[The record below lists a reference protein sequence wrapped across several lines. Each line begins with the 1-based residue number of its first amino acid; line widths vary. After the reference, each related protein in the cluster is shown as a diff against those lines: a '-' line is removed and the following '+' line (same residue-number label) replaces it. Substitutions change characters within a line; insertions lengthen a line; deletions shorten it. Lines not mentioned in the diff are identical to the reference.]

1 MVGGASSSV
10 ATGCL
15 SLTQG
20 EWGMKIL
27 WFSATPECYS
37 GYGNASR
44 HMISWLTKQGHW
56 VAGATKHP
64 VSIRWRMWDVP
75 GTDEQRPI
83 LAGTN
88 IDVINNDVMDKWKM
102 DCCISMFD
110 VWALQKPITGHIPW
124 IPIDTQNVS
133 EKIIKVVKDTPMQ
146 IAMTKHG
153 QMELESAGLS
163 PEYAPI
169 GFDPKI
175 FHPKPD
181 QGQEFRES
189 LLWADGLKPDEMFL
203 IGSVGLNYADDRKGF
218 VILLQAFKKF
228 HAKHPE
234 ARLFLHTQAC
244 KKAQGINYG
253 KIANELGVMDY
264 IGWPDQAQFWLGQ
277 YTPETLASIYSGFDV
292 FCLPT
297 RGEGF
302 GMPVV
307 EAQACGTPVVVTEN
321 TSGPELTKSGCLIPT
336 DGDGYVYTG
345 LNTWR
350 VQPKPSAVVGS
361 LEFIHALW
369 GGNDFESPEEIL
381 DTVQE
386 FSWPNVW
393 KNDWGPIIE
402 KIEGMLPLKGED
414 DEPG

>member
-1 MVGGASSSV
+1 M
-10 ATGCL
+10 
-15 SLTQG
+15 
-20 EWGMKIL
+20 
-27 WFSATPECYS
+27 
-37 GYGNASR
+37 
-44 HMISWLTKQGHW
+44 SWLTKEGHW
-56 VAGATKHP
+56 VAAATKHP

-83 LAGTN
+83 LSGTN
-88 IDVINNDVMDKWKM
+88 IDVINNDVMDKFTVGGTLGL

-110 VWALQKPITGHIPW
+110 VWALKKPITRHIPW

-153 QMELESAGLS
+153 QKELEGAGLS

-169 GFDPKI
+169 GFDPEI

-189 LLWADGLKPDEMFL
+189 MLWADGLKPDEMFL

-218 VILLQAFKKF
+218 VILLQAFKEFRKD
-228 HAKHPE
+228 HPE
-234 ARLFLHTQAC
+234 ARLYLHTQAC
-244 KKAQGINYG
+244 KKEQGINYG
-253 KIANELGVMDY
+253 KIANELGLMEY

-277 YTPETLASIYSGFDV
+277 YTPETVASMYSGFDV

-307 EAQACGTPVVVTEN
+307 EAQACGTPIIVTEN
-321 TSGPELTKSGCLIPT
+321 TSGPELRKSGFLIHT

-345 LNTWR
+345 RNTWR
-350 VQPKPSAVVGS
+350 IQPKPSEVAKS
-361 LEFIHALW
+361 LGDMRMATDRSDMLT
-369 GGNDFESPEEIL
+369 PEVISAR
-381 DTVQE
+381 VQE
-386 FSWPNVW
+386 YSWPNVW
-393 KNDWGPIIE
+393 KNHWGPIIE
-402 KIEGMLPLKGED
+402 KIEGMLPLKGEINGSNSEAGD
-414 DEPG
+414 V